1 MRRASKESVIIK
13 LLNWGSLMEIILLE
27 KVHKLG
33 ALGDRVNVKPGFGRN
48 YLIPS
53 GKAVSATA
61 DNVAKFDARRADLEK
76 QQQEAAAEAAGRA
89 AKLNEVNVTIARK
102 AGEEGKLFGSV
113 GTADIAEA
121 VTASGVELVKHEIRL
136 PDGPIRN
143 IGELELDVQLHA
155 DVTATIK
162 VNVVAE
168 EENS

>member
-1 MRRASKESVIIK
+1 
-13 LLNWGSLMEIILLE
+13 MEIILLE

-61 DNVAKFDARRADLEK
+61 DNIAKFDARRAELEK
-76 QQQEAAAEAAGRA
+76 QQQETVALATARAE
-89 AKLNEVNVTIARK
+89 KLNAVNVSIARK

-121 VTASGVELVKHEIRL
+121 VTATGVELSKQEIRL
-136 PDGPIRN
+136 PEGPIRN
-143 IGELELDVQLHA
+143 LGEIELDVHLHA
-155 DVTATIK
+155 DVSATIK

-168 EENS
+168 EENA

>member
-1 MRRASKESVIIK
+1 
-13 LLNWGSLMEIILLE
+13 MEVILLE

-53 GKAVSATA
+53 GKAVSATT
-61 DNVAKFDARRADLEK
+61 DNIAKFDARRAELEK
-76 QQQEAAAEAAGRA
+76 QQQEAVAEATARA
-89 AKLNEVNVTIARK
+89 EKLNALSVSIARK

-121 VTASGVELVKHEIRL
+121 ATEAGVELAKHEIRL
-136 PDGPIRN
+136 PEGPIRS
-143 IGELELDVQLHA
+143 IGEIELDVQLHA

-168 EENS
+168 EENA

>member
-1 MRRASKESVIIK
+1 
-13 LLNWGSLMEIILLE
+13 MEIILLE

-61 DNVAKFDARRADLEK
+61 DNIAKFDARRAELEK
-76 QQQEAAAEAAGRA
+76 QQQEAATVAAARAE
-89 AKLNEVNVTIARK
+89 KLNGVNVSIARK

-121 VTASGVELVKHEIRL
+121 VTATGVELTKQEIRL
-136 PDGPIRN
+136 PEGPIRSV
-143 IGELELDVQLHA
+143 GEIELVVQLHA
-155 DVTATIK
+155 DIAATIK

-168 EENS
+168 EEES

>member
-1 MRRASKESVIIK
+1 
-13 LLNWGSLMEIILLE
+13 MEVILLE

-61 DNVAKFDARRADLEK
+61 DNIAKFDARRAELEK
-76 QQQEAAAEAAGRA
+76 QEQDALNEANARAE
-89 AKLNEVNVTIARK
+89 KLNETTVSIARK
-102 AGEEGKLFGSV
+102 AGDEGKLFGSV

-121 VTASGVELVKHEIRL
+121 VSATGVELSKQEIRL
-136 PDGPIRN
+136 PEGPIRST
-143 IGELELDVQLHA
+143 GEIELDVQLHA

-168 EENS
+168 EGND

>member
-1 MRRASKESVIIK
+1 
-13 LLNWGSLMEIILLE
+13 MEVILLE

-61 DNVAKFDARRADLEK
+61 DNIAKFDARRAELEK
-76 QQQEAAAEAAGRA
+76 QEQDALNEANARAE
-89 AKLNEVNVTIARK
+89 KLNATTVSIARK
-102 AGEEGKLFGSV
+102 AGDEGKLFGSV

-121 VTASGVELVKHEIRL
+121 VTATGVELAKQEIRL
-136 PDGPIRN
+136 PEGPIRST
-143 IGELELDVQLHA
+143 GEIELDVQLHA

-168 EENS
+168 EGND

>member
-1 MRRASKESVIIK
+1 
-13 LLNWGSLMEIILLE
+13 MEIILLE

-61 DNVAKFDARRADLEK
+61 DNIAKFDARRAELEK
-76 QQQEAAAEAAGRA
+76 QQQEASAAAAVRA
-89 AKLNEVNVTIARK
+89 EKLDEVNVSIARK

-121 VTASGVELVKHEIRL
+121 VKATGVELAKHEIRL
-136 PDGPIRN
+136 PEGPIRSV
-143 IGELELDVQLHA
+143 GEFELDVQLHA
-155 DVTATIK
+155 DVTVTIK
-162 VNVVAE
+162 VNVVPE
-168 EENS
+168 EESK

>member
-1 MRRASKESVIIK
+1 
-13 LLNWGSLMEIILLE
+13 MEVILLE

-61 DNVAKFDARRADLEK
+61 DNIAKFDARRAELEK
-76 QQQEAAAEAAGRA
+76 QEQDAFNEANARAE
-89 AKLNEVNVTIARK
+89 KLNATAVSIARK
-102 AGEEGKLFGSV
+102 AGDEGKLFGSV

-121 VTASGVELVKHEIRL
+121 VTATGVELSKQEIRL
-136 PDGPIRN
+136 PEGPIRST
-143 IGELELDVQLHA
+143 GEIELDVQLHA

-168 EENS
+168 EGND

>member
-1 MRRASKESVIIK
+1 
-13 LLNWGSLMEIILLE
+13 MEIILLE

-33 ALGDRVNVKPGFGRN
+33 LLGDRVNVKPGFGRN

-61 DNVAKFDARRADLEK
+61 DNISKFDARRAELEK
-76 QQQEAAAEAAGRA
+76 QQQEAAATATVRA
-89 AKLNEVNVTIARK
+89 EKLNEVNVSIARK

-113 GTADIAEA
+113 GTADIAAA
-121 VTASGVELVKHEIRL
+121 VTESGVELSKHEIRL
-136 PDGPIRN
+136 PEGPIRSL
-143 IGELELDVQLHA
+143 GELELVVQLHA

-168 EENS
+168 EEDS

>member
-1 MRRASKESVIIK
+1 
-13 LLNWGSLMEIILLE
+13 MEVILLE

-53 GKAVSATA
+53 GKAVSATT
-61 DNVAKFDARRADLEK
+61 DNIAKFDARRAELEK
-76 QQQEAAAEAAGRA
+76 QQQEAIAEATARA
-89 AKLNEVNVTIARK
+89 DKLNALNVSIARK

-113 GTADIAEA
+113 GTTDIAQAATEA
-121 VTASGVELVKHEIRL
+121 GAELSKHEIRL
-136 PDGPIRN
+136 PEGPIRSL
-143 IGELELDVQLHA
+143 GEIELDVQLHA

-168 EENS
+168 EENA

>member
-1 MRRASKESVIIK
+1 
-13 LLNWGSLMEIILLE
+13 MEVILLE

-33 ALGDRVNVKPGFGRN
+33 SLGDRVNVKPGFGRN

-61 DNVAKFDARRADLEK
+61 DNVAKFDARRAELEK
-76 QQQEAAAEAAGRA
+76 QEQDALNEATARAE
-89 AKLNEVNVTIARK
+89 KLNETSVSIARK

-121 VTASGVELVKHEIRL
+121 VVATGVELTKQEIRL
-136 PDGPIRN
+136 PEGPIRS
-143 IGELELDVQLHA
+143 IGEIELDVQLHA

-168 EENS
+168 EGND